1 MIVIIESII
10 LAFLVAKYQKLK
22 LKPFIQSWNMYALC
36 GLLLLYIGLTAST
49 FLGFHGLIE
58 YRNWFQ
64 CIVVFV
70 FAFMCTFNQ
79 LSWKR
84 FVTNLVLLISG
95 GFLNMIA
102 INLNNGKMPVFPT
115 LSISTGYINH
125 DMLLN
130 MTKFSPVHTIGNYF
144 TTKAIPLCDI
154 FDLGFT
160 VFSVG
165 DLLFYIGLAV
175 ILVGV
180 VKKLNK

>member
-1 MIVIIESII
+1 MIVIIESIVI
-10 LAFLVAKYQKLK
+10 ALLVVKYQRLK

-36 GLLLLYIGLTAST
+36 GLLLLYIGLTIST
-49 FLGFHGLIE
+49 FLGFHELIQ

-64 CIVVFV
+64 CIVVSV
-70 FAFMCTFNQ
+70 FAFMAGFNN

-84 FVTNLVLLISG
+84 IITSLGLLLSG
-95 GFLNMIA
+95 GFLNRIA
-102 INLNNGKMPVFPT
+102 INLNNGKMPVFPS
-115 LSISTGYINH
+115 LSISTGYISH
-125 DMLLN
+125 DMLLD

-165 DLLFYIGLAV
+165 DPLFYIGLAV